1 MIAVKIECECGQHYA
16 FDVEPV
22 SGRMPSSVTCPT
34 CGADGTPIANEIIA
48 LRSPPSEPVH
58 IVPPPPPPPSTSQ
71 GRIRL
76 NVPTTDH
83 APAKIS
89 SADARKMGIVDRD
102 QAEIEARAKMS
113 WGDSPDAVTKY
124 LMLQGFSVPEAQEVV
139 AVLYKERLAAVRVA
153 GIKKIV
159 SGIALMLVPVIT
171 FLFFLYL
178 RMMLVRVMA
187 IAVAVGLWGVWRLI
201 NGLIALLMPKMES
214 GDVAEQ

>member
-22 SGRMPSSVTCPT
+22 SGRMPTPVACPT
-34 CGADGTPIANEIIA
+34 CGADGTPAANEIIA
-48 LRSPPSEPVH
+48 LRSPPSEPVYV
-58 IVPPPPPPPSTSQ
+58 VPPPPPP
-71 GRIRL
+71 
-76 NVPTTDH
+76 VPQSSVRVKVSAADH

-89 SADARKMGIVDRD
+89 GADARKMGIVDRE

-124 LMLQGFSVPEAQEVV
+124 LMLQGFSVPEAREVV
-139 AVLYKERLAAVRVA
+139 AGLYKERLAAVRTN

-159 SGIALMLVPVIT
+159 SGIALMLVPVVT
-171 FLFFLYL
+171 FLFFLYM
-178 RMMLVRVMA
+178 RMMFVRLMA
-187 IAVAVGLWGVWRLI
+187 IAVAIGLWGVWRVV